1 MDYVPNIDIM
11 LKISKLGYYQ
21 SNINLY
27 RYNPYSTL
35 YNIVLWLKYY
45 HHIFIWI
52 KPVIEKGDKF
62 QDVRYVAVVYSLDDF
77 KERICGGYNDEIP
90 ALEDSI
96 KCALDLIENEKGES

>member
-1 MDYVPNIDIM
+1 MDYVPKIDIM

-45 HHIFIWI
+45 HHIFIWTE
-52 KPVIEKGDKF
+52 P
-62 QDVRYVAVVYSLDDF
+62 RYTQGASFENVSFVYKVQPLSDIRKQNSGECF
-77 KERICGGYNDEIP
+77 EEID
-90 ALEDSI
+90 ALEQAI
-96 KCALDLIENEKGES
+96 IYALDLIEREKRD